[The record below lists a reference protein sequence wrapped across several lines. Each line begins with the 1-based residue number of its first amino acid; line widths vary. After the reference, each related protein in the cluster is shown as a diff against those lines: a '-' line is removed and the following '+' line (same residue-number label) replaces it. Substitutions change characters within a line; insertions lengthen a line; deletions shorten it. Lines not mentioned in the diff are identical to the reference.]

1 MKLFLLGWYSSLN
14 VLKCSGWDHLYSAE
28 LELDPKHACNI
39 GCTGHLWGF
48 FLGVILQVS
57 GGGRVNEEMMASVE
71 FTNPFT
77 FSLEEV
83 YIRMEGPG
91 VMPPKFKYYR

>member
-1 MKLFLLGWYSSLN
+1 M
-14 VLKCSGWDHLYSAE
+14 LKRSGWDKLYTAE
-28 LELDPKHACNI
+28 LELDPKHACRTMKYRLHWSSLV
-39 GCTGHLWGF
+39 CF
-48 FLGVILQVS
+48 GVILQVS
-57 GGGRVNEEMMASVE
+57 GGGRVNQEMTASVE

-83 YIRMEGPG
+83 YLRMEGPG

>member
-1 MKLFLLGWYSSLN
+1 MEIFFLSRCDLLN
-14 VLKCSGWDHLYSAE
+14 VIKQLGSPVLKQMHWS
-28 LELDPKHACNI
+28 
-39 GCTGHLWGF
+39 
-48 FLGVILQVS
+48 FLPCFGGNLQVS
-57 GGGRVNEEMMASVE
+57 GGGRVSEEMTASVE

-91 VMPPKFKYYR
+91 VMQPKFKYYR